1 MNRLELEINLIQ
13 NLRELPDDK
22 LVELFDFADFLK
34 SRLFLSI
41 VPKKPN
47 FIEFIRNS
55 PLYDIELELE
65 RDQTVCRNIEL

>member
-1 MNRLELEINLIQ
+1 MNRVEIETHLIQ

-34 SRLFLSI
+34 SRLFLSTT
-41 VPKKPN
+41 PKKPN

-55 PLYDIELELE
+55 PLCGIELELE